1 MSPRRLV
8 ELTTSER
15 RRVVSGAIARFVATF
30 AGVIAIYYLL
40 PLSQGV
46 AGPDD
51 VIRILVAAAV
61 FVAIVFWQVRQ
72 IMRADLPA
80 LRALEAVGFV
90 IPLFLCSYAAIYV
103 LLSLGSPDNFSE
115 PLTRSAALYF
125 AIVVFGTVGF
135 GDIFPSTDLARL
147 VVSSQILGGLIF
159 IAAVVRVFLAAT
171 KFTLEHKSRSEDS
184 DDSPD
189 D

>member
-135 GDIFPSTDLARL
+135 GDIFPIDRSGPPRRQLADPRQFDLHRRCRP
-147 VVSSQILGGLIF
+147 GLPRRHQ
-159 IAAVVRVFLAAT
+159 V
-171 KFTLEHKSRSEDS
+171 HSRAQV
-184 DDSPD
+184 PLRRQ
-189 D
+189 